1 MAYKEFSIESAIL
14 PNYGRRSVKIEGAAT
29 AVKIMQN
36 PSRATEDYIQGA
48 VTSIGAANRNILFV
62 TASLEGLNDRLRIAG
77 KLAYAINTSK
87 RRGTEGFEDVPMMN
101 PWQFAL
107 EEDKQGGFFKRVWEA
122 IKTICRRIIEA
133 IAHLIKWIANAIA
146 GADTKAQIKHYKL
159 YNEKKSKLTSEQTK
173 KVDAIEIKAPKWKM
187 KTSEVSAFMKK
198 ALQRYEAMT
207 VTSTKGKDVGLL
219 SKLATSG
226 DWSGV
231 DVGVLSVLVN
241 DSEFKTA
248 KEACDK
254 MLKED
259 LTAIFGGKIDKTKAS
274 DLVKAKFVDNTKK
287 EVTTCGAI
295 RALTEEFACLSE
307 TSLAKEA
314 KDAISTLH
322 KHQKEFTEYT
332 KNIDKFVTAA
342 NKETT
347 KTIKKDDKDGK
358 KNAKVNTN
366 AIQNRLSMITNSRV
380 RYNSYWTGLML
391 EIQSMVLRYNK
402 SAHIAMKFY
411 LKELKVLDKGEKKTD
426 KKDEGTTTESLFN
439 FV

>member
-48 VTSIGAANRNILFV
+48 VTCIGAANRNILFV
-62 TASLEGLNDRLRIAG
+62 NASLEGLNDRLRIAG

-146 GADTKAQIKHYKL
+146 GVDTKAQIKHYKL
-159 YNEKKSKLTSEQTK
+159 YKEKKSKLSTEQTN
-173 KVDAIEIKAPKWKM
+173 KVDAIKIKAPNWKM
-187 KTSEVSAFMKK
+187 SSGEIVKFMKEK
-198 ALQRYEAMT
+198 VLNRYADMT
-207 VTSTKGKDVGLL
+207 TNSTGGKDVNALK
-219 SKLATSG
+219 KLAAAS
-226 DWSGV
+226 DWANL
-231 DVGVLSVLVN
+231 DVGALSVLVN
-241 DSEFKTA
+241 DGEFKTA

-274 DLVKAKFVDNTKK
+274 DLVKAKFIGDAKK
-287 EVTTCGAI
+287 EGITCGAI
-295 RALTEEFACLSE
+295 KDLTGDFSCLSE
-307 TSLAKEA
+307 SGLAKEA
-314 KDAISTLH
+314 KDLISGLYT
-322 KHQKEFTEYT
+322 HQKNFTTYT
-332 KNIDKFVTAA
+332 KDIDKFVTTA
-342 NKETT
+342 NRESMKN
-347 KTIKKDDKDGK
+347 IKKDDKDGK
-358 KNAKVNTN
+358 KNAKVNFN
-366 AIQNRLSMITNSRV
+366 SIQNRLSMITNSRV
-380 RYNSYWTGLML
+380 RYNSYWTGLVL

-411 LKELKVLDKGEKKTD
+411 LKELKVLDKDEKKTD
-426 KKDEGTTTESLFN
+426 KKEGKTTESLFN
-439 FV
+439 FI